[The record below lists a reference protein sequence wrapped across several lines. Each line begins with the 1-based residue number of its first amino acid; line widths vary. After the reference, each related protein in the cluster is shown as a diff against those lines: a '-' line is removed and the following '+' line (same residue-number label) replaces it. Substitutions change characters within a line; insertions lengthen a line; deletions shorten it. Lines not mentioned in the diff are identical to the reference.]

1 MRTHIGTMGWSYK
14 FWTGKF
20 YPEKLKP
27 DGFLAEYA
35 KHFVSVEV
43 DSTFYRIPS
52 ETTVEKWKTQTPNE
66 FTFALKFPRVIT
78 HVKMLHDCE
87 EQTEAFMRSASQ
99 LHPKLGPLLVQLP
112 PQFKPNRLSTL
123 KDFLSVLPK
132 GFLYAVELRNKEFKE
147 TRLSTMLANR
157 QTALVVNDLS
167 MLDTTMLTAEFAYVR
182 WEGDRNSVKGTL
194 GKTEV
199 DRTSDIE
206 SWAQKISNLG
216 NRVTDLFGYFSKYY
230 SGYPPDDA
238 EQLSRLLAPSK
249 IPPRTELN

>member
-14 FWTGKF
+14 FWTGNL

-27 DGFLAEYA
+27 NGFLAEYS

-52 ETTVEKWKTQTPNE
+52 ETSVGKWKAQTPNR

-87 EQTEAFMRSASQ
+87 EQTEAFIRRASQ
-99 LHPKLGPLLVQLP
+99 LHPKLGPLLIQLP
-112 PQFKPNRLSTL
+112 PQFKPNQLRTL
-123 KDFLSVLPK
+123 EDFLSVLPK
-132 GFLYAVELRNKEFKE
+132 GFLYAVEVRNKDFEE
-147 TRLSTMLANR
+147 TKLSSMLASR
-157 QTALVVNDLS
+157 QTALVVNGLP
-167 MLDTTMLTAEFAYVR
+167 MLETPMLTAEFAYVR

-194 GKTEV
+194 GKIEV

-206 SWAQKISNLG
+206 SWARKIKNLG
-216 NRVTDLFGYFSKYY
+216 DRVTDLFGYFSKYY

-249 IPPRTELN
+249 TPPRTESS